1 MHTCSPVEVG
11 VSVSQ
16 LENISRRLQR
26 FVDEGSISGCQ
37 VLISRR
43 DQVCHF
49 TSHGWHN
56 IETEKKIQEDTI
68 FRIYS
73 MTKPIVSVAVMML
86 YEEGLL
92 QIQDPVS
99 LYLPQFADVQVYVDE
114 HTVQDPQRPVLIRD
128 LLSHTA
134 GLTYGFMNEHPVEQ
148 KYQELGLPSYESSNQ
163 EFIDDLC
170 TLPLLFHP
178 GTDWK
183 YSVAV
188 DVLGVLVATIA
199 DTTLG
204 EFLDER
210 IFQPLGMK
218 DTGFVV
224 PASKRDRLLTC
235 YFLDD
240 RGTLAPAPHLT
251 AENDPFMRDTFESG
265 GGGLASTSADYLQFC
280 RMLLHKGVLDGHRY
294 LGRKTVEYMATNH
307 LDDSILP
314 FTLGQSNYAGYGFGL
329 GFRVLLDPVPLM
341 RLGGVGSYGWAGAAD
356 TYFWIDPVEELI
368 GIYMGQHMPSGS
380 HPGART
386 FQSLAYASLMD

>member
-1 MHTCSPVEVG
+1 MQICSPVEVG
-11 VSVSQ
+11 VSTAQ
-16 LENISRRLQR
+16 LNTLARRMQR

-37 VLISRR
+37 VLLSRR

-49 TSHGWHN
+49 SSHGWHN
-56 IETEKKIQEDTI
+56 IETRQKIQEDTI
-68 FRIYS
+68 FRIHS

-92 QIQDPVS
+92 QLQDPVS
-99 LYLPQFADVQVYVDE
+99 MYLPQFADVQVYVDE
-114 HTVQDPQRPVLIRD
+114 HTRQAPQRPVLIRD

-134 GLTYGFMNEHPVEQ
+134 GLTYGFLNEHPVEQ
-148 KYQELGLPSYESSNQ
+148 QYQELGLPNPEASNQ
-163 EFIDDLC
+163 EFIDALC
-170 TLPLLFHP
+170 SLPLLFHP
-178 GTDWK
+178 GTAWK

-204 EFLDER
+204 AFLDER
-210 IFQPLGMK
+210 IFTPLGME

-224 PASKRDRLLTC
+224 PEAKRDRLLTC
-235 YFLDD
+235 YFQDD
-240 RGTLAPAPHLT
+240 TGTLAPVPRLM
-251 AENDPFMRDTFESG
+251 AEQDPFIRDTFESG
-265 GGGLASTSADYLQFC
+265 GGGLSSTSADYLTFC
-280 RMLLHKGVLDGHRY
+280 RMLLHKGMLNGHRY
-294 LGRKTVEYMATNH
+294 LGRKTVEYMTTNH

-314 FTLGQSNYAGYGFGL
+314 FTLGQANYEGYGFGL

-341 RLGGVGSYGWAGAAD
+341 RLAGVGSYGWAGAAD

-368 GIYMGQHMPSGS
+368 GLYMGQHMPSGS

-386 FQSLAYASLMD
+386 CQSLVYAALMD

>member
-1 MHTCSPVEVG
+1 MQIWSPMEVG
-11 VSVSQ
+11 VSPSQ
-16 LENISRRLQR
+16 LANISRRMQG
-26 FVDEGSISGCQ
+26 FVDEGGISGCQ
-37 VLISRR
+37 VLLSRR

-49 TSHGWHN
+49 ASHGWHN
-56 IETEKKIQEDTI
+56 IKNGTRIQEDTI

-92 QIQDPVS
+92 QLQDPVS
-99 LYLPQFADVQVYVDE
+99 LYLPPFADVQVYVDE
-114 HTVQDPQRPVLIRD
+114 HTVQEPQRPVLIRD

-134 GLTYGFMNEHPVEQ
+134 GLTYGFLNDHPVE
-148 KYQELGLPSYESSNQ
+148 KRYQELGLPNFNSSDRG
-163 EFIDDLC
+163 FIDDLC
-170 TLPLLFHP
+170 SLPLLFHP

-188 DVLGVLVATIA
+188 DVLGVLVATIVGV
-199 DTTLG
+199 TLG
-204 EFLDER
+204 EFLSER

-224 PASKRDRLLTC
+224 PESQRGRLLTC
-235 YFLDD
+235 YAPDD
-240 RGTLAPAPHLT
+240 TGALVPAPHLT
-251 AENDPFMRDTFESG
+251 ADNDPFIRDTFESG

-294 LGRKTVEYMATNH
+294 LGRKTVEYMAANH

-314 FTLGQSNYAGYGFGL
+314 FTLGQSHFAGYGFGL

-341 RLGGVGSYGWAGAAD
+341 RLGSVGSYGWAGAAD

-380 HPGART
+380 HQGART
-386 FQSLAYASLMD
+386 FQSLAYASLID

>member
-1 MHTCSPVEVG
+1 MHICSPVEVG
-11 VSVSQ
+11 VSTSQ
-16 LENISRRLQR
+16 LDNLARRMQSL
-26 FVDEGSISGCQ
+26 VDAGSISGCQ

-49 TSHGWHN
+49 ASHGWHT
-56 IETEKKIQEDTI
+56 IETGQQIQEDTI

-99 LYLPQFADVQVYVDE
+99 MYLPQFADVAVYVDE
-114 HTVQDPQRPVLIRD
+114 HTVQEPQRPVLIRD
-128 LLSHTA
+128 LLSHTS
-134 GLTYGFMNEHPVEQ
+134 GLTYGFLNEHPVEQ
-148 KYQELGLPSYESSNQ
+148 KYQALGLPHFDSTNQ
-163 EFIDDLC
+163 EFIDALC
-170 TLPLLFHP
+170 SLPLLFHP

-188 DVLGVLVATIA
+188 DVLGVLVAALAGTS
-199 DTTLG
+199 LG
-204 EFLDER
+204 EFLHER
-210 IFQPLGMK
+210 IFQPLGME
-218 DTGFVV
+218 DTAFVV
-224 PASKRDRLLTC
+224 SESKRDRLLTC
-235 YFLDD
+235 YGPDD
-240 RGTLAPAPHLT
+240 TGSLVPVPYLA
-251 AENDPFMRDTFESG
+251 AEHDPFVRETFESG
-265 GGGLASTSADYLQFC
+265 GGGLTSTSADYLKFC

-294 LGRKTVEYMATNH
+294 LGRKTVEYMTTNH
-307 LDDSILP
+307 LDASMLP
-314 FTLGQSNYAGYGFGL
+314 FTLGQSRYDGYGFGL

-341 RLGGVGSYGWAGAAD
+341 RLAGTGSYGWAGAAD

-386 FQSLAYASLMD
+386 FQSLAYASLVD